1 MGSDLF
7 NSTYIGWM
15 EQGPESEIV
24 ISSRVRLA
32 RNLQS
37 VPFPHLLDDNT
48 GKLCWQQVKEAWQK
62 SSLKEEL
69 ELLSFKDVAAL
80 DRQILMEKHL
90 ISPDHAKSNQF
101 YQGLL
106 VNGDGSLSIMVN
118 EEDHLH

>member
-48 GKLCWQQVKEAWQK
+48 GKLCWQQVKRLGKKLSERRARVTEFQRCGCFGSR
-62 SSLKEEL
+62 SSW
-69 ELLSFKDVAAL
+69 
-80 DRQILMEKHL
+80 KHL
-90 ISPDHAKSNQF
+90 ISPDHAKSNHSTRG
-101 YQGLL
+101 YW
-106 VNGDGSLSIMVN
+106 
-118 EEDHLH
+118 